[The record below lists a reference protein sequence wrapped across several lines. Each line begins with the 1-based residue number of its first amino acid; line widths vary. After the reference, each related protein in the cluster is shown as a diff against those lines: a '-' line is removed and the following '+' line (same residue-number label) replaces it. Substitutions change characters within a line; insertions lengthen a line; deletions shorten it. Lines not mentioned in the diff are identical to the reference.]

1 MKEKNL
7 KILKTIFL
15 SGLLY
20 AILQAAFDLY
30 DLKEFNWVKFLI
42 NTIFFTFSMG
52 LMLRKNFVKN

>member
-15 SGLLY
+15 GGLLY

-42 NTIFFTFSMG
+42 NTIFFAFFMG